1 MVQMMTDSLEVENKK
16 LMERLSAK
24 LEAEVGGKEQKLETQ
39 AMSQHISELQ
49 DQLSSKQQKD

>member
-49 DQLSSKQQKD
+49 D